1 MPSKKALAAVSLVL
15 WTVVQVTSSS
25 PVTGDGSPAVAPP
38 VQSDPHDSQETEALQ
53 LLEGDILA
61 SPQLVHELYNTEGE
75 SKNEDLSLDRLSRA
89 VFSSN
94 ELIWSEGVIPYIVNA
109 CIDAQLRASILFAM
123 GRWENS
129 TCLKFVK
136 RSGQED
142 YVEFT
147 CSSKAALC
155 SSYVGRVGGRQTIQL
170 GRDCDDRV
178 LHEIGH
184 TVGLW
189 HEHSRPDRDCFV
201 EIIRD
206 NVDSSHDYDFP
217 KLRRFDAQYT
227 TTYDYGSVMHYRMDE
242 FGNETSPGYRL
253 QTMRVKNTKQYDSQ
267 GRPTIGK
274 MTRLSANDILQTNRL
289 YQWGVG
295 VASLLKVHVKS
306 GSISGNGTPT
316 DFSST
321 ADPYVRIRAYDNKGN
336 GVTKVTRTVINTL
349 SPTWNQWLEFGK
361 GLWMYMDV
369 EVLEDDS
376 GVDYSMTSL
385 QTFPV
390 EEGKHK
396 DLKHYELSLE
406 TCRLSSYVDFDY
418 HAILLSADVICTP
431 NPCLNG
437 GSCSYIRQTLDFNC
451 ACAQSW
457 AGKKCQYRR
466 GRLQV
471 YALRGYNMPDKDCC
485 NNNYGYLTRYS
496 DPYMQ
501 VNAISHSG
509 NNETKKSSIV
519 SDNQSPTWST
529 WLDFGFDTW
538 YNFTVS
544 VWDYDSATSSDILT
558 IPTSVTPVYGSYVTN
573 QKTCAS
579 TTSCGSSYAYFY
591 YRFQAT

>member
-1 MPSKKALAAVSLVL
+1 MSKKALIAVSALVL

-61 SPQLVHELYNTEGE
+61 SSPQLAHELYDTEGE
-75 SKNEDLSLDRLSRA
+75 RKNEDLSLDRSSRA

-94 ELIWSEGVIPYIVNA
+94 ELIWSEGVIPYVVND

-129 TCLKFVK
+129 TCLKFVE

-170 GRDCDDRV
+170 GLDCEDRV

-201 EIIRD
+201 EIIRE
-206 NVDSSHDYDFP
+206 NIDSSHEYDFP

-316 DFSST
+316 DFSSA

-336 GVTKVTRTVINTL
+336 GVTKVTKTAVNTL

-406 TCRLSSYVDFDY
+406 TCRVSSYVDFDY
-418 HAILLSADVICTP
+418 HAIPLSVVLCTP

-437 GSCSYIRQTLDFNC
+437 GSCSFNQRTLEFNC
-451 ACAQSW
+451 TCAQSW
-457 AGKKCQYRR
+457 AGEKCQYRL

-471 YALRGYNMPDKDCC
+471 YASRGYNLPDRDGGSR
-485 NNNYGYLTRYS
+485 YSSGYLSRYS

-501 VNAISHSG
+501 VDASSHSG
-509 NNETKKSSIV
+509 NITTLKTSIKL
-519 SDNQSPTWST
+519 DDGSPYWST
-529 WLDFGFDTW
+529 WLDFGFGTW
-538 YNFTVS
+538 YNFTVT
-544 VWDYDSATSSDILT
+544 VWDYDTATSSEALT
-558 IPTSVTPVYGSYVTN
+558 IPTTVTPVYGSYITN
-573 QKTCAS
+573 LQTCS
-579 TTSCGSSYAYFY
+579 TSGCGSGYANFY
-591 YRFQAT
+591 YKFLAS